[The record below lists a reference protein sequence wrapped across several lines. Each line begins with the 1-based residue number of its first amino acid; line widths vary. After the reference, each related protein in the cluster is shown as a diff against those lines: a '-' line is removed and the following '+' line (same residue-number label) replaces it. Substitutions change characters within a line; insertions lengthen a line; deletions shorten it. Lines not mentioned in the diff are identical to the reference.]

1 MVRKTTKRRVANAGV
16 LAVLLAALALTAT
29 ACGSSSSGD
38 SGATTGGGADKGEVT
53 KIGFIVDQ
61 TGPLAPIG
69 GGYARGV
76 DIAAAQWNA
85 DSARRPVQIES
96 CDSQSTGDGAIA
108 CYQKLRTSVD
118 AISGPSLFV
127 GLASVRSLAAKG
139 TIPLVS
145 GAPLV
150 DPPAGSPI
158 FQTIPTIA
166 DGIGASFKY
175 FKTQGWTKVALLTSN
190 DEPGNLA
197 KQGANKLADQY
208 GMTLVTEQVFDP
220 TAQNLTAQAENI
232 ASAHPDVVLAWTA
245 GPQLITALRALQAAG
260 VDVPVMLNY
269 ASMSTALLSKAGA
282 KATANTLFFASRAFD
297 ASSITDAS
305 WKQRV
310 EDFDKRFVAKNKVA
324 PDLTAYDAADT
335 IFAIGAAA
343 DKDPSSGAIRTAL
356 ESGMEL
362 PGLLY
367 QNYRYS
373 PTNHIGIS
381 GPDVFDIL
389 KWLPAKQTWEL
400 TQ

>member
-1 MVRKTTKRRVANAGV
+1 M
-16 LAVLLAALALTAT
+16 AVPLMALA
-29 ACGSSSSGD
+29 ACGSSNDGGSS
-38 SGATTGGGADKGEVT
+38 SSTGGGGGGGGNTPT
-53 KIGFIVDQ
+53 KIGFIVDK

-76 DIAAAQWNA
+76 EIAAAQWNA
-85 DSARRPVQIES
+85 DSSVRPVEVES

-108 CYQKLRTSVD
+108 CYQKLRSSVD

-139 TIPLVS
+139 EVPLVS

-158 FQTIPTIA
+158 FQTIPTIP

-175 FKTQGWTKVALLTSN
+175 FKSKGWTKVALLTSN

-197 KQGANKLADQY
+197 KGGAEKLAGQY
-208 GMTLVTEQVFDP
+208 GMTLTTEQVFDP
-220 TAQNLTAQAENI
+220 TAQNLAGQAENI
-232 ASAHPDVVLAWTA
+232 AAAKPDVVLAWTA

-260 VDVPVMLNY
+260 VKVPIMLNY
-269 ASMSTALLSKAGA
+269 ASMSTALLSKAGPE
-282 KATANTLFFASRAFD
+282 ATANILFFASRAFD
-297 ASSITDAS
+297 AKSIEDAA
-305 WKQRV
+305 WRKRV
-310 EDFDKRFVAKNKVA
+310 EDFDTRFKAKNKFT
-324 PDLTAYDAADT
+324 PDLTAYDAGDT

-343 DKDPSSGAIRTAL
+343 KEDTSQKAILDAL
-356 ESGMEL
+356 NSGMEL

-367 QNYRYS
+367 QTYKYT
-373 PTNHIGIS
+373 PDNHIGIS

-389 KWLPAKQTWEL
+389 KWLPADQTWEL
-400 TQ
+400 AK